1 MTTKSV
7 ALNGSSQSEDPML
20 QWVTFRLE
28 NEIYGVNVMQV
39 KEVLR
44 YTEVAPVPGAPS
56 FVLGIIHLRGT
67 VVTVIDTC
75 QRFDLPSGDITDSS
89 RIMILEVEGHVIGIL
104 VDAVSEVV
112 YLRQSEIE
120 ASPNVG
126 NDEASKFIQGVC
138 HKNDILLILVD
149 LDKLLS
155 KDEWS
160 DISSM

>member
-1 MTTKSV
+1 MATSIALKSG
-7 ALNGSSQSEDPML
+7 NHTDDPML

-28 NEIYGVNVMQV
+28 HEIYGVNVMQV

-44 YTEVAPVPGAPS
+44 YSEVAPVPGAPS

-75 QRFDLPSGDITDSS
+75 QRFGLPSGEITDAT

-120 ASPNVG
+120 PSPSVG
-126 NDEASKFIQGVC
+126 NDESSKFIQGVC
-138 HKNDILLILVD
+138 HKNNILLILVD

-155 KDEWS
+155 EDEWS
-160 DISSM
+160 EVGTM

>member
-1 MTTKSV
+1 MSTSLALKSET
-7 ALNGSSQSEDPML
+7 QSEDPML
-20 QWVTFRLE
+20 QWVTFCLE
-28 NEIYGVNVMQV
+28 DEIYGVNVMQV

-44 YTEVAPVPGAPS
+44 YSEIAPVPGAPS

-67 VVTVIDTC
+67 VVTVMDTR
-75 QRFDLPSGDITDSS
+75 QRFGLAPGEITDST
-89 RIMILEVEGHVIGIL
+89 RIMILEVEGHVIGML

-120 ASPNVG
+120 VSPSVG
-126 NDEASKFIQGVC
+126 NEESSKFIQGVC

-155 KDEWS
+155 EDEWS
-160 DISSM
+160 EVSSM

>member
-7 ALNGSSQSEDPML
+7 ALNESKQSEDPIL

-44 YTEVAPVPGAPS
+44 YTEIAPVPGAPS

-67 VVTVIDTC
+67 VVTVIDTR

-89 RIMILEVEGHVIGIL
+89 RIMIMEVEGHVIGIL

-120 ASPNVG
+120 VSPSVG
-126 NDEASKFIQGVC
+126 NDESSKFIQGVC

-155 KDEWS
+155 EDEWS
-160 DISSM
+160 DIGSM

>member
-1 MTTKSV
+1 MATTSIALKS
-7 ALNGSSQSEDPML
+7 ANQSEDPML

-28 NEIYGVNVMQV
+28 DEIYGVNVMQV

-44 YTEVAPVPGAPS
+44 YSEIAPVPGAPN

-75 QRFDLPSGDITDSS
+75 QRFGLPSGEITDAT

-120 ASPNVG
+120 PSPNVG
-126 NDEASKFIQGVC
+126 NDESSKFIQGVC

-155 KDEWS
+155 EDEWS
-160 DISSM
+160 EVGSM

>member
-1 MTTKSV
+1 MATTSI
-7 ALNGSSQSEDPML
+7 ALKNANQSEDPML
-20 QWVTFRLE
+20 QWVTFCLE

-44 YTEVAPVPGAPS
+44 YSEIAPVPGAPS
-56 FVLGIIHLRGT
+56 YVLGIIHLRRT

-75 QRFDLPSGDITDSS
+75 QRFGLPSGELTDST

-120 ASPNVG
+120 PSPNVG
-126 NDEASKFIQGVC
+126 NDESSKFIQGVC

-155 KDEWS
+155 EDEWS
-160 DISSM
+160 EVSN

>member
-1 MTTKSV
+1 MSTSLALKSET
-7 ALNGSSQSEDPML
+7 QSEDPML
-20 QWVTFRLE
+20 QWVTFCLE

-44 YTEVAPVPGAPS
+44 YSEIAPVPGAPS

-67 VVTVIDTC
+67 VVTVMDTR
-75 QRFDLPSGDITDSS
+75 QRFGLPAGEVTDST
-89 RIMILEVEGHVIGIL
+89 RIMILEVEGHVIGML

-120 ASPNVG
+120 VSPNVG
-126 NDEASKFIQGVC
+126 NEESSKFIQGVC

-155 KDEWS
+155 EDEWS
-160 DISSM
+160 EVNSM

>member
-1 MTTKSV
+1 MTTGR
-7 ALNGSSQSEDPML
+7 ALKESNQAEDPML

-44 YTEVAPVPGAPS
+44 YSEIAPVPGAPS

-75 QRFDLPSGDITDSS
+75 QRFGLPTGDITDAT
-89 RIMILEVEGHVIGIL
+89 RIMILEVEGHIIGIL

-126 NDEASKFIQGVC
+126 SEDSSKFIQGVC
-138 HKNDILLILVD
+138 HKNDTLLILVD

-155 KDEWS
+155 EDEWS
-160 DISSM
+160 EIGSM

>member
-1 MTTKSV
+1 MSTSI
-7 ALNGSSQSEDPML
+7 ALKTASNSEDPML

-44 YTEVAPVPGAPS
+44 YSEIAPVPGAPAY
-56 FVLGIIHLRGT
+56 VLGIIHLRGT
-67 VVTVIDTC
+67 VVTVLDTC
-75 QRFDLPSGDITDSS
+75 QRFGLPSGQISDAS
-89 RIMILEVEGHVIGIL
+89 RIMILEVEGYVIGLL

-120 ASPNVG
+120 VTPNVG
-126 NDEASKFIQGVC
+126 NDESSKFIQGVC

-155 KDEWS
+155 EDELS
-160 DISSM
+160 EVGGI

>member
-1 MTTKSV
+1 MSTNSRAIQV
-7 ALNGSSQSEDPML
+7 SDDPVL

-44 YTEVAPVPGAPS
+44 HTEIAPVPGAPS
-56 FVLGIIHLRGT
+56 FVLGIINLRGN

-75 QRFDLPSGDITDSS
+75 QKFALPSGEISDTT
-89 RIMILEVEGHVIGIL
+89 RIMIIEVEGHVIGIL

-120 ASPNVG
+120 AAPSVG
-126 NDEASKFIQGVC
+126 NDESSRFIQGVC
-138 HKNDILLILVD
+138 HKNDTLLILVD

-155 KDEWS
+155 EDEWS
-160 DISSM
+160 EVATM

>member
-1 MTTKSV
+1 MATNIVLKSD
-7 ALNGSSQSEDPML
+7 SQSDDPML

-44 YTEVAPVPGAPS
+44 YSEIATVPGAPG
-56 FVLGIIHLRGT
+56 FVLGIVHLRGN

-75 QRFDLPSGDITDSS
+75 HRFGLPSGEITDAT

-120 ASPNVG
+120 PSPNVG
-126 NDEASKFIQGVC
+126 NDESSKFIQGVC
-138 HKNDILLILVD
+138 HKNDTLLILVE
-149 LDKLLS
+149 LAKLLS
-155 KDEWS
+155 DEEWS
-160 DISSM
+160 DVSSL

>member
-1 MTTKSV
+1 
-7 ALNGSSQSEDPML
+7 ML

-28 NEIYGVNVMQV
+28 HEIYGVNVMQV

-44 YTEVAPVPGAPS
+44 YSEIAPVPGAPS

-75 QRFDLPSGDITDSS
+75 QRFGLPSGEITDAT

-120 ASPNVG
+120 PSPSVG
-126 NDEASKFIQGVC
+126 NDESSKFIQGVC

-155 KDEWS
+155 EDEWS
-160 DISSM
+160 EVGTM

>member
-1 MTTKSV
+1 MATSIALKS
-7 ALNGSSQSEDPML
+7 ANQSEDPML

-44 YTEVAPVPGAPS
+44 YSEIAPVPGAPN

-75 QRFDLPSGDITDSS
+75 QRFGLPSGDITDAT

-120 ASPNVG
+120 PSPNVG
-126 NDEASKFIQGVC
+126 NDESSKFIQGVC

-155 KDEWS
+155 EDEWS
-160 DISSM
+160 EVGSM

>member
-1 MTTKSV
+1 MTTSR
-7 ALNGSSQSEDPML
+7 ALKEVKETEDPVL

-44 YTEVAPVPGAPS
+44 YSEIAPVPGAPS
-56 FVLGIIHLRGT
+56 FALGIIHLRGT

-75 QRFDLPSGDITDSS
+75 QKFDLSSGEVTDST
-89 RIMILEVEGHVIGIL
+89 RIMILEVGGHIIGIL

-120 ASPNVG
+120 ISPNVG

-138 HKNDILLILVD
+138 HKNDTLLILVD
-149 LDKLLS
+149 LDKMLS
-155 KDEWS
+155 EDEWS
-160 DISSM
+160 EIGSL